1 MGSSIN
7 RKSRGSMTGMQAIF
21 GVSYSSRF
29 AAFAVFVLACGCQR
43 SGPPV
48 PESATLAA
56 PADTA
61 ARTEDSAADAVDVV
75 RAYYRAIN
83 ERRYPDAYRLWAS
96 GGAAS
101 GKTLE
106 AFRDGFVS
114 TVSVDVVLGTPGRI
128 EGAAGSRYVEIPVRI
143 HAVTTAGGRQAFSG
157 MYTLRRSVVDGATP
171 EQRAWRIYSAK
182 IRAESP

>member
-1 MGSSIN
+1 
-7 RKSRGSMTGMQAIF
+7 MTGMRAIF

-29 AAFAVFVLACGCQR
+29 VAFAVFVLACGCQR

-48 PESATLAA
+48 PESATLPG

-61 ARTEDSAADAVDVV
+61 ARAQESADDAANVV

-83 ERRYPDAYRLWAS
+83 ERRYGDAYRLWS
-96 GGAAS
+96 SDGAAS

-106 AFRDGFVS
+106 VFGDGFAS
-114 TVSVDVVLGTPGRI
+114 TASVDVVLGTPGPI
-128 EGAAGSRYVEIPVRI
+128 GAAAGSRYVEIPVRI
-143 HAVTTAGGRQAFSG
+143 HAVTTAGRRQAFSG